1 MSAPRV
7 RIGRI
12 VVALALVFCGIGALA
27 SAYVA
32 GEHMGM
38 HRQRQRIWGPEVQRG
53 DWFPSMYTSAGLDEL
68 DVWGVAQEPGNAV
81 AIYWPDGVVE
91 KESPCVRVSHGPF
104 DSPIWNDGRSPWREA
119 AACDRIDQIVRAA
132 HLRDMNLSE
141 WLRSAG
147 PADVPGPEDFLGL
160 NRAPMNDVAALIARA
175 HLRIVDNN
183 LADAEAD
190 ARAAVSAGLHFMR
203 GALSI
208 DAMFWASV
216 YVTEAL
222 DHLREVH
229 ERRGDV
235 TAVRQ
240 LTEAVAKVQRPR
252 RVLTRFMD
260 MAPKAASS
268 TALMTRL
275 VQIATNRQNPIGM
288 RAHATTMLG
297 YGFLANPVEVLFGP
311 SLIRQ
316 QALDSIEQQ
325 DELAAVVA
333 HAREA
338 FDRPLR
344 DRLALLGQFA
354 MLN

>member
-1 MSAPRV
+1 MSVPRV
-7 RIGRI
+7 HFGRI
-12 VVALALVFCGIGALA
+12 LVALVGCFAVIGALA
-27 SAYVA
+27 TAFTV
-32 GEHMGM
+32 GEHIGM
-38 HRQRQRIWGPEVQRG
+38 HRQRQNIWGPEVQRS
-53 DWFPSMYTSAGLDEL
+53 DWGPSMYRAAGLDEL
-68 DVWGVAQEPGNAV
+68 DVWGVVQEPGDAV
-81 AIYWPDGVVE
+81 AIYWPDGVSAAP
-91 KESPCVRVSHGPF
+91 SPCARANHGHF
-104 DSPIWNDGRSPWREA
+104 DSPIWNDGRSPWRDA
-119 AACDRIDQIVRAA
+119 AACERVDEIVRAA
-132 HLRDMNLSE
+132 HLRDMNITD
-141 WLRSAG
+141 WLRGSA
-147 PADVPGPEDFLGL
+147 PADIPGPQEFLGL
-160 NRAPMNDVAALIARA
+160 NRAPMQDVAALIARA
-175 HLRIVDNN
+175 HLRIETGD
-183 LADAEAD
+183 LAAAEAD

-203 GALSI
+203 GAISI

-216 YVTEAL
+216 HVTEAL
-222 DHLREVH
+222 DHLREVY

-235 TAVRQ
+235 AAVRQ
-240 LTEAVAKVQRPR
+240 LSEAVSNVQRPR

-260 MAPKAASS
+260 VAPKAASS

-275 VQIATNRQNPIGM
+275 VQVATNRQNPIGM

-325 DELAAVVA
+325 PELAPVVA

-344 DRLALLGQFA
+344 DRFALLGQFA